1 MIDIERV
8 DYGRKTDD
16 DPRDKVRLEGIPYS
30 IGDIVRGT
38 VDGWHDTYGLF
49 IELQPNMNGLIP
61 MSMMPNL
68 GLDNLK
74 VLYPRG
80 QSVRVMVTN
89 VDHQR
94 NRIALDFPEGQ
105 K

>member
-1 MIDIERV
+1 MIDIVRV

-16 DPRDKVRLEGIPYS
+16 DPRDKLRLEGIPYS
-30 IGDIVRGT
+30 KGDIVRGT

-49 IELQPNMNGLIP
+49 IELQSNMNGLVP

-68 GLDNLK
+68 GLENLK
-74 VLYPRG
+74 VLYPRV
-80 QSVRVMVTN
+80 QSVRVMVTK
-89 VDHQR
+89 VDQQR
-94 NRIALDFPEGQ
+94 NR